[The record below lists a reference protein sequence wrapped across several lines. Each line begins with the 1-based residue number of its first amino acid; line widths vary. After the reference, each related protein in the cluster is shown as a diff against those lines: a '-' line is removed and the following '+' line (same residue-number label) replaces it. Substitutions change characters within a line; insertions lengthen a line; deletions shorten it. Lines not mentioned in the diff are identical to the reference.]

1 MTKNPTWLLVVAAAF
16 SDKRGCWLMH
26 QRPEE
31 KHHGGL
37 WEFPGG
43 KVEAGET
50 PQEALIREVKEELAV
65 EIREH
70 VLEPLAFSQSE
81 GEAGGPPIVIL
92 LYKITQWEG
101 ELRAMEGGSIDW
113 FTPAQI
119 ASLARP
125 PLDVDLCKKI
135 F

>member
-16 SDKRGCWLMH
+16 HDKEGLWLMH
-26 QRPEE
+26 QRPEG
-31 KHHGGL
+31 KQHGGL

-50 PQEALIREVKEELAV
+50 PQKALIREVKEELAV
-65 EIREH
+65 DISEQD
-70 VLEPLAFSQSE
+70 VEPLAFSQSDSQ
-81 GEAGGPPIVIL
+81 GGNPEIVIL

-101 ELRAMEGGSIDW
+101 ELRAMEGGMIEW
-113 FTPAQI
+113 FTPRQI
-119 ASLARP
+119 AQLDRP
-125 PLDVDLCKKI
+125 PLDIDLCTKI